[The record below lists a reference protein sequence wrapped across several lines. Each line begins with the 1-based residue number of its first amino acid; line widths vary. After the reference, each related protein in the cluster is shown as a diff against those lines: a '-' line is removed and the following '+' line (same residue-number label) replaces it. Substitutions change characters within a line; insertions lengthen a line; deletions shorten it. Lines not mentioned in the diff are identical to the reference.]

1 MFLNLTTWQ
10 YTELVMQH
18 GFCVSGDEVSKH
30 PSTEQTYILVY
41 GVSDES
47 SLTGRRPEQT
57 QHSYSVSCLAECC
70 C

>member
-18 GFCVSGDEVSKH
+18 SFCVSGDEVSKR

-57 QHSYSVSCLAECC
+57 QHS
-70 C
+70 